1 MYLLFLGNK
10 LYCSHRTVLLCF
22 SSHFSFRLEE
32 LGIAVSGG
40 LAGSPS
46 GTPVSIIKALLEA
59 GRLRFA

>member
-10 LYCSHRTVLLCF
+10 LYCSNRTVLLCF
-22 SSHFSFRLEE
+22 SFHFSFREEE

-40 LAGSPS
+40 LAGSLS
-46 GTPVSIIKALLEA
+46 CIPVSILKALLEA